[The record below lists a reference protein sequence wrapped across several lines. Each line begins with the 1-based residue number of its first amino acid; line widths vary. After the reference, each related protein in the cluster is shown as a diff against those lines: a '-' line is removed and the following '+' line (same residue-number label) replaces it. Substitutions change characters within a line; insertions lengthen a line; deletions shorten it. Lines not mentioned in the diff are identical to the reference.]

1 MTITHSQLKEIE
13 NFHKKIKKET
23 KLKLSRCEK
32 LLKKFRNQAKAGKN
46 KRGGMRNN
54 DGQGQEA
61 INHVNDQI
69 SQYNPDG
76 NTEDTGG
83 MVVNPNSR
91 VGMTG
96 MLALFSRDSSIRER
110 ATNALLT
117 PMENEERA
125 DNVIR
130 YLLAGMVIVPTTMT
144 YYLFQPLRNITRN
157 FATYPDTPSS
167 ENTFCDNLPDFLC
180 RTGPTSIWN
189 RIINFG
195 SQSLYTFMYCVAF
208 VGDLFDRLLALGV
221 VGVTVAVGFTLLITA
236 IMIWRTHRNGGAV
249 WFCCFRLDN
258 RRSAESSRSNRI
270 DRQTLTNPSRGRI
283 RERQS
288 LALRD
293 LGPMIPPMNAQPRR
307 RAKSATRKGMT
318 KRQKDKLKKKAQKGK
333 RIGDP
338 SLRDFKFDNNKPD
351 KGGPGVSTGGRRKK
365 RKYKKR
371 RKTRRSSKKKRRKKT
386 RKRRRN

>member
-13 NFHKKIKKET
+13 NFHKKIKKEI
-23 KLKLSRCEK
+23 KYKLSRCEK
-32 LLKKFRNQAKAGKN
+32 LLKKFRNQANAGKN

-54 DGQGQEA
+54 DGQGQQA

-76 NTEDTGG
+76 NTEETGSI
-83 MVVNPNSR
+83 VVNPNSR

-96 MLALFSRDSSIRER
+96 MLALFSRDSRIRER

-130 YLLAGMVIVPTTMT
+130 YLLAGMVIVPTSMT

-157 FATYPDTPSS
+157 LARYPDAPSS
-167 ENTFCDNLPDFLC
+167 GNPFCDSLPDFLC
-180 RTGPTSIWN
+180 RTGPAGIWN

-258 RRSAESSRSNRI
+258 RRSMESSRSNNI
-270 DRQTLTNPSRGRI
+270 NRQTLTNPSRGR
-283 RERQS
+283 QS
-288 LALRD
+288 LALRG
-293 LGPMIPPMNAQPRR
+293 LGPTIPPMNPQPRR
-307 RAKSATRKGMT
+307 RAKSATRKGLT
-318 KRQKDKLKKKAQKGK
+318 KRQKAKLKKKAHKGK

-338 SLRDFKFDNNKPD
+338 SVRGFKFDNNKPD
-351 KGGPGVSTGGRRKK
+351 KGGPGVRTGGRRKK
-365 RKYKKR
+365 RKYKTRRKR
-371 RKTRRSSKKKRRKKT
+371 RRRTKKKRRKKT